1 MPAVMSWERT
11 GSKIC
16 PRHLERLAAVYVRQS
31 TMVQVVRNTESTRL
45 QYGLVDRAVAL
56 GWTAARVMVIDDDLG
71 RSAAGGVDRP
81 GFQRLV
87 TEISLGHVGLVVGID
102 MSRLAR
108 SGRDWYQLIELCALT
123 GALLADSDG
132 VYDPGEYN
140 DRIVRHEVLRDRV
153 EVKDHHR

>member
-71 RSAAGGVDRP
+71 RSAAGGQRRGVRPWGVQRPDFARVEGHDVPGGATPDQAADAGGAGQQGTPRRDGHRAADR
-81 GFQRLV
+81 
-87 TEISLGHVGLVVGID
+87 
-102 MSRLAR
+102 
-108 SGRDWYQLIELCALT
+108 
-123 GALLADSDG
+123 LLAS
-132 VYDPGEYN
+132 P
-140 DRIVRHEVLRDRV
+140 VR
-153 EVKDHHR
+153 